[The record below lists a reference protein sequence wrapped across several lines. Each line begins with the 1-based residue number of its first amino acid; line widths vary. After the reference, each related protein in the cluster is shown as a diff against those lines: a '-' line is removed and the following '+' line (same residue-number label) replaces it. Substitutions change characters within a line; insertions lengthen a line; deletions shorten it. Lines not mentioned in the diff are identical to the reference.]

1 MKDIT
6 ETRRKIEEIDRNIAV
21 SFEERMA
28 LVKDIADYKKEH
40 GLSVRDSAREALLL
54 EKNRAYIKN
63 PEIEEYYVELQRAIV
78 GLSCDYQ
85 ERLMS
90 GLKVAYCGVSGAFA
104 HIAALKMFPSAQ
116 FFSYKSFEEAY
127 RAVEIGDCDCCV
139 LPLENSYAG
148 EVDAVTDLLFTG
160 SLFVNQV
167 INLPIKHCLLAKS
180 DTSAKDIKTV
190 ISHGQALKQCKGYIS
205 EKGFDSSEAA
215 NTAMAAELVKNSADK
230 TLAAIASYEAA
241 DIYGLKVIE
250 RNINDSRGNST
261 RFAAFSRVQN
271 KPSPSKLR
279 EDENFILVF
288 TVQNKAGA
296 LAQTLNILGA
306 HGYNMRS
313 LRSRPMKNLEWQYF
327 FYIEAEGNINSEN
340 GKALLKELSAICA
353 RLKLAGTYFVK
364 NYEEVNL

>member
-1 MKDIT
+1 MNDIM
-6 ETRRKIEEIDRNIAV
+6 ETRQKIEEIDRNIA
-21 SFEERMA
+21 SAFEERMT
-28 LVKDIADYKKEH
+28 LVKDIADYKKEY
-40 GLSVRDSAREALLL
+40 GLSVRDSAREAVLLD
-54 EKNRAYIKN
+54 KNRGYIKN
-63 PEIEEYYVELQRAIV
+63 SEIEEYYVELQKAIV

-85 ERLMS
+85 ERLLL
-90 GLKVAYCGVSGAFA
+90 GQKVAYCGVAGAFA
-104 HIAALKMFPSAQ
+104 HIAALKMFPTAQ
-116 FFSYKSFEEAY
+116 FFPYKSFEEAY
-127 RAVEIGDCDCCV
+127 RSVETGDCDCCV

-148 EVDAVTDLLFTG
+148 EVDTVTDLLFTG

-167 INLPIKHCLLAKS
+167 INLPIEHCLLAKG
-180 DTSAKDIKTV
+180 DTSTKKIKTV
-190 ISHGQALKQCKGYIS
+190 VSHGQALKQCKGYIS
-205 EKGFDSSEAA
+205 EMGFESLEAA
-215 NTAMAAELVKNSADK
+215 NTAMAAKLVKDSSDK

-327 FYIEAEGNINSEN
+327 FYIEAEGNINNAN

-364 NYEEVNL
+364 TYDDVK